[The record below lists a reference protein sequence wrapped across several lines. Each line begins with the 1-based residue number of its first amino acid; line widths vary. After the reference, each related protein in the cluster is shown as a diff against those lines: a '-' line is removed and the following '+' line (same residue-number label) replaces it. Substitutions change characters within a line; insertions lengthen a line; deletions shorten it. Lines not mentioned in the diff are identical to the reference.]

1 LPDSVEPG
9 PYDLKALNGHGEFAA
24 QRMSLTP
31 VKTLFFMCFWIFMWL
46 LQIDNSQLPG
56 LPPVV

>member
-1 LPDSVEPG
+1 MAAANLRR
-9 PYDLKALNGHGEFAA
+9 KIARFASA
-24 QRMSLTP
+24 
-31 VKTLFFMCFWIFMWL
+31 KTLFFMCFWIFKPQ